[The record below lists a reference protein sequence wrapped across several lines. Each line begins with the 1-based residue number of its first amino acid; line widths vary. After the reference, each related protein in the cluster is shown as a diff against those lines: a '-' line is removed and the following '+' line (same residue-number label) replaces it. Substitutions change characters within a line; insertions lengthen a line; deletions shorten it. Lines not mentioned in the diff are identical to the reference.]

1 MIKTKTRIFNIS
13 SKNTSLND
21 SFKSKLGI
29 SLPDLS
35 FHEKIENIYFS
46 VQHAEIPNSF
56 YVVNYTNSVI
66 VINSVSYQIPVGNY
80 NAINLITALNLLI
93 PSYTITYNSITN
105 RYTFS
110 NSTTFTI
117 NASSTC
123 RGIIGLGK
131 TNQTA
136 ILSGSVYILT
146 LPFSVNF
153 VPLPRLNFKSN
164 FFRFNNFNSNDFSND
179 LFLSIQ
185 NNTNPNSMIQ
195 YINQS
200 QIKFRVDDKNIT
212 TFVISITDDDGNY
225 INFNNQDTYLTLQ
238 IDIEYIE
245 VINNNLTL
253 SGIIGGAKPPP
264 YPPIY

>member
-21 SFKSKLGI
+21 SFKSKLLI

-56 YVVNYTNSVI
+56 YVVNYTNNI
-66 VINSVSYQIPVGNY
+66 IIINSVSYIIPVGNY
-80 NAINLITALNLLI
+80 NAKTLITALNVLL
-93 PSYTITYNSITN
+93 PSFTITYSSITN
-105 RYTFS
+105 KYTFN
-110 NSTTFTI
+110 NSSIFTI
-117 NASSTC
+117 NSGSSC
-123 RGIIGLGK
+123 KSVIGLGN
-131 TNQTA
+131 TDQTA
-136 ILSGSVYILT
+136 VLNGSVYSLIL
-146 LPFSVNF
+146 PYSVNF

-164 FFRFNNFNSNDFSND
+164 FFRFNNFNGNDYSND

-195 YINQS
+195 YINQTA
-200 QIKFRVDDKNIT
+200 IKFRVDDKNIT
-212 TFVISITDDDGNY
+212 TFIISITDDDGNF

-238 IDIEYIE
+238 IDIEYIN
-245 VINNNLTL
+245 VINNNLTFNDL
-253 SGIIGGAKPPP
+253 VK
-264 YPPIY
+264 

>member
-21 SFKSKLGI
+21 SFKSKLSI

-56 YVVNYTNSVI
+56 YVVNYTNNVI
-66 VINSVSYQIPVGNY
+66 DINSVSYQIPVGNY
-80 NAINLITALNLLI
+80 NATNLITALLLLL
-93 PSYTITYNSITN
+93 PTFTITYNSITN

-110 NSTTFTI
+110 NSTSFII

-123 RGIIGLGK
+123 RSVIGLGN
-131 TNQTA
+131 TNETA
-136 ILSGSVYILT
+136 ILNGSVYSLT

-153 VPLPRLNFKSN
+153 VPLPRISFKSN
-164 FFRFNNFNSNDFSND
+164 FFNFNNFNGIDYSND

-185 NNTNPNSMIQ
+185 NNTNPNSMIH
-195 YINQS
+195 YVNQTG
-200 QIKFRVDDKNIT
+200 IKFRVQDKNIT
-212 TFVISITDDDGNY
+212 TFIISITDDDGNF
-225 INFNNQDTYLTLQ
+225 INFNNQDTRISLQ
-238 IDIEYIE
+238 IDVEYID
-245 VINNNLTL
+245 VLNTNLTL
-253 SGIIGGAKPPP
+253 SGIIGGSINKQQ
-264 YPPIY
+264 

>member
-21 SFKSKLGI
+21 SFKSKLSI

-66 VINSVSYQIPVGNY
+66 VINSVSYQIPAGNY
-80 NAINLITALNLLI
+80 NANNLITALLLLL
-93 PSYTITYNSITN
+93 PTFTITYNSITN
-105 RYTFS
+105 RYTF
-110 NSTTFTI
+110 NSSITFTI
-117 NASSTC
+117 NSSSTC
-123 RGIIGLGK
+123 RSIIGLGN

-136 ILSGSVYILT
+136 ILTGSVYSLT

-153 VPLPRLNFKSN
+153 VPLPRINFKSN
-164 FFRFNNFNSNDFSND
+164 FFNFNNFNGIDYSND

-185 NNTNPNSMIQ
+185 NNTNPNSMIH
-195 YINQS
+195 YINQTG
-200 QIKFRVDDKNIT
+200 IKFRVQDKNIT
-212 TFVISITDDDGNY
+212 TFVISITDDEGNF
-225 INFNNQDTYLTLQ
+225 INFNNQDTRISLQ
-238 IDIEYIE
+238 IDVEYID
-245 VINNNLTL
+245 VINNNLTFNDL
-253 SGIIGGAKPPP
+253 VK
-264 YPPIY
+264 

>member
-1 MIKTKTRIFNIS
+1 MLKTKTRIFNIS

-56 YVVNYTNSVI
+56 YVVNYTNNVI
-66 VINSVSYQIPVGNY
+66 VINSISYTIPVGNY
-80 NAINLITALNLLI
+80 NANNLITALILLL
-93 PSYTITYNSITN
+93 PTYTITYNSITN
-105 RYTFS
+105 RYTFNNTS
-110 NSTTFTI
+110 SFTI
-117 NASSTC
+117 NSSSSC
-123 RGIIGLGK
+123 KNIIGLGN
-131 TNQTA
+131 TNQSST
-136 ILSGSVYILT
+136 LVGSIYSLT

-195 YINQS
+195 YLNQT
-200 QIKFRVDDKNIT
+200 QIKFKIDDKNIT

-225 INFNNQDTYLTLQ
+225 INFNNQVTYITLQ

-245 VINNNLTL
+245 VFDKTLTFSDL
-253 SGIIGGAKPPP
+253 IK
-264 YPPIY
+264 